1 MSKRFMPIG
10 AKPEDPSYL
19 AGWLCEPHPVNV
31 RSNNIPIQKQSGGIP
46 PDAAIRRP
54 RCDTQYQTFNETSV
68 LSILARRSP
77 ALP

>member
-46 PDAAIRRP
+46 PSAVLPLA
-54 RCDTQYQTFNETSV
+54 TQ
-68 LSILARRSP
+68 LCRSRHLEWLLKADGP
-77 ALP
+77 LEGEKT